1 MNQKKQSRKRKKS
14 SSSTSRSSSKELRG
28 IYSGHPRGFG
38 FLVPSDASDADAA
51 DRFVPP
57 GHEGD
62 AIDGDTVLA
71 RPGENK
77 TARVTR
83 VVSRGRALLA
93 GTYLGQGAFS
103 PDAHRIPKTLD
114 VDGDARKGDKVL
126 VAPTKTGF
134 RVRRVLGRSGAPDVE
149 DEAVL
154 AELEITPNV
163 SKAVLAETEKLRA
176 PGRADLRHRLDLR
189 DTTTVV
195 TIDPI
200 TSRDFDDAISLERR
214 GREWELGV
222 HIADVSHYVRPG
234 TALDDD
240 AYRRGT
246 SVYLPNRVI
255 PMLPEKLSNDLCS
268 LREGV
273 ERLAMS
279 VLMRFDAK
287 GELLETKFAESVIR
301 SDRRFSYERA
311 SRVMDRS
318 ARERGRVGA
327 LLLDMKKLAA
337 LLRRGRPSLDL
348 PRSEVEFVYDGRG
361 DVVDVHDIEAD
372 VAHGVI
378 EEFMLAANREVARL
392 MLSREMPALFRHHP
406 RPDDLSG
413 VWRTLKD
420 LEITKSS
427 RGRLDTAIHRAVEKG
442 FGPTVTS
449 AMLRCLP
456 RAIYTTRDSSHYSLG
471 FDAYTHFT
479 SPIRRYAD
487 LTVHRQVR
495 ALLREEGGPI
505 RMRPDDRLPDP
516 VEDDEFE
523 EEGAHVTARAIAA
536 DGAEKRIRRRRVLE
550 FLMRLG
556 GVPTDGQVTG
566 VVEKGL
572 MIELTEYGTYGFL
585 PTDQLPNGPY
595 RLDGASLKGGRNE
608 YRLGKTL
615 SVRIHRLDPASGQ
628 LDLAL
633 ADG

>member
-1 MNQKKQSRKRKKS
+1 MQKKQQTRKRKKS
-14 SSSTSRSSSKELRG
+14 APRSRPSTAKEIRG

-38 FLVPSDASDADAA
+38 FLVPSDASDTGAA

-71 RPGENK
+71 RPGDNK

-93 GTYLGQGAFS
+93 GTYLGKGVFS

-114 VDGDARKGDKVL
+114 VDGDADKGDKVL
-126 VAPTKTGF
+126 VAPTESGF
-134 RVRRVLGRSGAPDVE
+134 RIRTVLGRSGAPNVE

-154 AELEITPNV
+154 AELEITPDV
-163 SKAVLAETEKLRA
+163 SKEVLAETEKMRA
-176 PGRADLRHRLDLR
+176 PGERDLRDRLDLR

-200 TSRDFDDAISLERR
+200 TSRDFDDAISLERK
-214 GREWELGV
+214 GKDWLLGV
-222 HIADVSHYVRPG
+222 HIADVSHYVEFG
-234 TALDDD
+234 SALDED

-273 ERLAMS
+273 ERLTMS
-279 VLMRFDAK
+279 VLMRFDDK
-287 GELLETKFAESVIR
+287 GVLHETTFAESVIR

-311 SRVMDRS
+311 SRIMDRS
-318 ARERGRVGA
+318 AREKGSVGA
-327 LLLDMKKLAA
+327 LLIDMQKLAS
-337 LLRRGRPSLDL
+337 LLHRQRPSFDL

-361 DVVDVHDIEAD
+361 DVVDVHDAASD

-392 MLSREMPALFRHHP
+392 MLSREMPVLFRHHP

-413 VWRTLKD
+413 VWQTLQA
-420 LEITKSS
+420 LGVAKSK
-427 RGRLDTAIHRAVEKG
+427 RGELAPAIRRAVDAG
-442 FGPTVTS
+442 FGPTITS

-456 RAIYTTRDSSHYSLG
+456 RAIYTTKFSSHYSLG
-471 FDAYTHFT
+471 FDAYAHFT
-479 SPIRRYAD
+479 SPIRRYSD
-487 LTVHRQVR
+487 LVVHRQLR
-495 ALLREEGGPI
+495 ALIREEGGAI
-505 RMRPDDRLPDP
+505 RMKSEDRLPGP
-516 VEDDEFE
+516 VVDLDLEK
-523 EEGAHVTARAIAA
+523 EGAHVTARAIAA
-536 DGAEKRIRRRRVLE
+536 DGAERRIRRRRVLE

-556 GVPTDGQVTG
+556 GIPTDGQITG

-572 MIELTEYGTYGFL
+572 MVELTEYGTFGFL
-585 PTDQLPNGPY
+585 PVEQLPNGPY
-595 RLDGASLKGGRNE
+595 RLDDATLKGSRRSFRIGE
-608 YRLGKTL
+608 TL
-615 SVRIHRLDPASGQ
+615 TVKIHKLDPASGQ
-628 LDLAL
+628 LDLTVA
-633 ADG
+633 G